1 MNSMSETLTKS
12 DLTAALGT
20 QTEVIKR
27 NLNDRFDHYEKRQG
41 AYHVEIMEGFADII
55 ENVNK
60 HTTAEFNKL
69 REDLDIRQ

>member
-27 NLNDRFDHYEKRQG
+27 NLNDRFDHYEKRQD